1 MDLSGYPEFNYD
13 PADYDKV
20 DYVTSLSVNSKTA
33 AKFARNANTNPN
45 FNTYFTIN
53 RNEKG
58 DTVAVIPTQV
68 GVAQARAFDKKAIE
82 GTLNGKQIAYS
93 NISDHIFFLGKIQI
107 ADFTIGYQTWRSING
122 TANYYHDNKRAGSD
136 NGSVWVP
143 AQGSIYLM
151 YEKDIASN
159 LSFYNLSQYRVSELD
174 DESKTI
180 EVYNYSNK
188 RLGPESLINK
198 QAAYWAAFYSSSIS
212 YQFRN
217 ETKITLIPNSWINII
232 TGIEARSSVIQGDYR
247 QSTNDT
253 ISAIESGIAS
263 ADLVPGGNDFQVFD
277 IGAYL
282 QTELLINSHIK
293 LNLGGRYDYNQI
305 RATGGYGT
313 QFNPRL
319 ALIVNY
325 KGFVIKA
332 IYARA
337 FQNASVWKKYST
349 TAVRA
354 PNPTISPEIAKNYE
368 LNLNYEISKTI
379 EANIVGY
386 IASYEGIASVRDGLL
401 IGNKTQ
407 QYQPIGELSVQG
419 LQVTLNAK
427 WPGFSTWANY
437 TYTSPYE
444 KALDAE
450 GKFTHVEKRVADIAS
465 HRFNLGFSATI
476 LKQIQLQIRYNYIG
490 ARPVGIG
497 TTVPDNP
504 GLFPAVGIV
513 NASIGC
519 NRIFSGFG
527 LQLIVNNALNENYF
541 DPGIRIA
548 NATTY
553 AYRTPQRS
561 VNFILRA
568 NYIF

>member
-1 MDLSGYPEFNYD
+1 
-13 PADYDKV
+13 
-20 DYVTSLSVNSKTA
+20 
-33 AKFARNANTNPN
+33 
-45 FNTYFTIN
+45 
-53 RNEKG
+53 
-58 DTVAVIPTQV
+58 
-68 GVAQARAFDKKAIE
+68 
-82 GTLNGKQIAYS
+82 
-93 NISDHIFFLGKIQI
+93 
-107 ADFTIGYQTWRSING
+107 
-122 TANYYHDNKRAGSD
+122 
-136 NGSVWVP
+136 
-143 AQGSIYLM
+143 
-151 YEKDIASN
+151 
-159 LSFYNLSQYRVSELD
+159 
-174 DESKTI
+174 
-180 EVYNYSNK
+180 
-188 RLGPESLINK
+188 
-198 QAAYWAAFYSSSIS
+198 
-212 YQFRN
+212 
-217 ETKITLIPNSWINII
+217 
-232 TGIEARSSVIQGDYR
+232 
-247 QSTNDT
+247 
-253 ISAIESGIAS
+253 
-263 ADLVPGGNDFQVFD
+263 
-277 IGAYL
+277 
-282 QTELLINSHIK
+282 
-293 LNLGGRYDYNQI
+293 
-305 RATGGYGT
+305 
-313 QFNPRL
+313 L